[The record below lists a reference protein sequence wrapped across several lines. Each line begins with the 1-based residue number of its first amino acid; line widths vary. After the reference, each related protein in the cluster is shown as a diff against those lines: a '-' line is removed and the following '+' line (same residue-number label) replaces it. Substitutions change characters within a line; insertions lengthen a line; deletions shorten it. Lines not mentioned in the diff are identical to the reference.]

1 MSVIN
6 QVLSDL
12 EKRGASPL
20 PGQAIRVVQARNNRL
35 RLWLVVAVG
44 LLILLLVIL
53 WVREP
58 APPAVLPKPLPL
70 TVAEPMPVPDSV
82 VLPVEEPVAP
92 VQQEK
97 IKTAVKPVPAM
108 RLSYELSSIPL
119 TAQTKPKSV
128 QRTRPDIEIK
138 KTPPGKAEQTGIV
151 DRQLKQ
157 FSPQQRA
164 ENEFRRASGLVQKG
178 RNSEA
183 LEAYE
188 AALKLDAT
196 HDAARQAMVW
206 MLLENKRNAD
216 AERVL
221 QDGLKINVRN
231 TEFAMLLA
239 RLQIER
245 NYLPLAMET
254 LHTTLPYAD
263 RQAEYHA
270 FVAAVNQRMG
280 RHIETIEHYQIALQ
294 QAPTT
299 GIWQMGLG
307 ISLQALQRNEEA
319 RTAFKRAIDTRT
331 LSAELQAFVEQRLK
345 ELSPQGAR

>member
-20 PGQAIRVVQARNNRL
+20 PGQAIRVVQTRNNQL
-35 RLWLVVAVG
+35 GLWLVVAVV
-44 LLILLLVIL
+44 LVMLLLAIL
-53 WVREP
+53 WMRAP
-58 APPAVLPKPLPL
+58 APPPPLPKPLPL
-70 TVAEPMPVPDSV
+70 TVAESIPVPDSV
-82 VLPVEEPVAP
+82 IPPVEVTVAP
-92 VQQEK
+92 VEPEK
-97 IKTAVKPVPAM
+97 IKPAVKLVPAM

-119 TAQTKPKSV
+119 TAQAKPKSV
-128 QRTRPDIEIK
+128 QRTNPDIEIK
-138 KTPPGKAEQTGIV
+138 TPSGKVEQIGV
-151 DRQLKQ
+151 VEKQMKQ

-221 QDGLKINVRN
+221 QEGLKINVRN

-239 RLQIER
+239 RLQVER
-245 NYLPLAMET
+245 NDLPLAMET
-254 LHTTLPYAD
+254 LHKTLPYAD

-270 FVAAVNQRMG
+270 FVAAVYQRMG
-280 RHIETIEHYQIALQ
+280 RHNETIENYQIALQ
-294 QAPTT
+294 QAPAT

-319 RTAFKRAIDTRT
+319 RTAFKRAIETRT

-345 ELSPQGAR
+345 EL

>member
-35 RLWLVVAVG
+35 ALWLVVAAG
-44 LLILLLVIL
+44 LLILLLAIL
-53 WVREP
+53 WMRAP
-58 APPAVLPKPLPL
+58 APPAALPKPLPL
-70 TVAEPMPVPDSV
+70 TVAEPMPAPDSL
-82 VLPVEEPVAP
+82 VLPVEAPVAP
-92 VQQEK
+92 VQPEK
-97 IKTAVKPVPAM
+97 IKPAVKPVPAM

-119 TAQTKPKSV
+119 TAQTKPKSA
-128 QRTRPDIEIK
+128 QRTNPEIGI
-138 KTPPGKAEQTGIV
+138 KTPSGKAEQTGGV
-151 DRQLKQ
+151 DRMKQ

-196 HDAARQAMVW
+196 HDAARQALVW

-245 NYLPLAMET
+245 NDLPLAMET
-254 LHTTLPYAD
+254 LHKTLPYAD

-270 FVAAVNQRMG
+270 FVAAVYQRMG
-280 RHIETIEHYQIALQ
+280 RHNETIEHYQIALQ

-319 RTAFKRAIDTRT
+319 RAAFKRAIETHT

-345 ELSPQGAR
+345 AL